1 MELRIVVPDATS
13 ATALADRLIVAFGSE
28 HVSLRDGR
36 REVDVRID
44 REPDSA
50 ILRAL
55 EAVERWLDQARVGSV
70 ETVAWRALVQV
81 RQVGSDRDPGTDL
94 RGTRRALKWNTLSS
108 SRICRRHRRWHR

>member
-13 ATALADRLIVAFGSE
+13 ATVLADRLIVAFGCE
-28 HVSLRDGR
+28 HVSLRDGQ

-44 REPDSA
+44 REPDST

-70 ETVAWRALVQV
+70 EMWLGERSY
-81 RQVGSDRDPGTDL
+81 RF
-94 RGTRRALKWNTLSS
+94 TRWAPTE
-108 SRICRRHRRWHR
+108 IWH

>member
-13 ATALADRLIVAFGSE
+13 ANVLADRLIVAFGAE
-28 HVSLRDGR
+28 RVSLRDGR

-55 EAVERWLDQARVGSV
+55 DAVERWLDQARSGSV
-70 ETVAWRALVQV
+70 EVWLGERSYRYAR
-81 RQVGSDRDPGTDL
+81 
-94 RGTRRALKWNTLSS
+94 
-108 SRICRRHRRWHR
+108 

>member
-1 MELRIVVPDATS
+1 MKLRIVVPDATS
-13 ATALADRLIVAFGSE
+13 AIVLADRLVIAFGSE

-55 EAVERWLDQARVGSV
+55 DAVESWLEQARVGSAEMWLGERSYRFARWAPT
-70 ETVAWRALVQV
+70 ETWY
-81 RQVGSDRDPGTDL
+81 
-94 RGTRRALKWNTLSS
+94 
-108 SRICRRHRRWHR
+108 